1 MSVDTLALAD
11 SEEKRAK
18 LDPERLPIL
27 HFRKPY
33 TEKDDYR
40 DVLALAVIQGLSA
53 FGEGVAQV
61 VLYNLDKRYSLNRR
75 DIVKKPDR
83 FVEALQAMFGSGTTT
98 IERLIIQSICTS
110 TGLNPETLNQPTLPH
125 CIEQAKK
132 ILKTK

>member
-1 MSVDTLALAD
+1 MSVDTFALAD

-40 DVLALAVIQGLSA
+40 DILALAVIQGLSTL
-53 FGEGVAQV
+53 GESVAQV
-61 VLYNLDKRYSLNRR
+61 VLYNLDKRYSMNRR
-75 DIVKKPDR
+75 DIIKKPDR
-83 FVEALQAMFGSGTTT
+83 FIEALQAMFGSGTIT
-98 IERLIIQSICTS
+98 IERLVIQSICTS
-110 TGLNPETLNQPTLPH
+110 TGLNPETLNQLTLPH

-132 ILKTK
+132 ILRTK

>member
-40 DVLALAVIQGLSA
+40 DILALAVIQGLSA
-53 FGEGVAQV
+53 LGESVAQV

-98 IERLIIQSICTS
+98 IERLVIQSICTS

-132 ILKTK
+132 ILRTK

>member
-1 MSVDTLALAD
+1 MSVDTFALAD

-40 DVLALAVIQGLSA
+40 DILALAVIQGLSTL
-53 FGEGVAQV
+53 GESVAQV

-75 DIVKKPDR
+75 DIIKKPDR
-83 FVEALQAMFGSGTTT
+83 FIEALQAMFGSGTIT
-98 IERLIIQSICTS
+98 IERLVIQSICTS
-110 TGLNPETLNQPTLPH
+110 TGLNPETLNQLTLPH

-132 ILKTK
+132 ILRTK